1 MPQVH
6 NKSILLDGNAFGK
19 NSRFMNTM
27 KFSDITKRR
36 VRAFNV
42 VENRLSKYRIN
53 YYNRQAEI
61 EFNRVQKQKETL
73 LVRMKKLMA
82 YKVVAKHHNIS
93 NAQDYHAALNEDRS
107 PRKIQKEIKEM
118 IKQISPQYVREKRA
132 REKIDEA
139 RRLCD
144 DVIHQNRKQIDVIYP
159 PPKQWQPYRE
169 QDEDDSRS
177 NVTTPQS
184 APPEMNAE
192 MRMRRLTLPQN
203 RRTVGVSRA
212 YVMEKSNLGEKLE
225 KEKTVMEIPPQK
237 EMLVSE
243 TETND
248 KELKSDLP
256 PVIVRRSSLKDE
268 ALPKQKAK
276 RLEKPNY
283 ELAPVSLNKKIKKEL
298 DIRSD

>member
-27 KFSDITKRR
+27 KFSDVTKRR

-42 VENRLSKYRIN
+42 VENRLSKYKIN
-53 YYNRQAEI
+53 YYNRQAEL
-61 EFNRVQKQKETL
+61 EFNRVQRQKETL
-73 LVRMKKLMA
+73 LVKMKKLMA

-93 NAQDYHAALNEDRS
+93 NAKDYNAALNEDRS

-132 REKIDEA
+132 KEKIDEA

-159 PPKQWQPYRE
+159 PPKQWQPYRD

-177 NVTTPQS
+177 DVSTPAS
-184 APPEMNAE
+184 APPVMNAE

-225 KEKTVMEIPPQK
+225 KEKTVMQQK
-237 EMLVSE
+237 ETLVSE
-243 TETND
+243 TKT
-248 KELKSDLP
+248 SDEEPKPELP
-256 PVIVRRSSLKDE
+256 PVIVRRSSLKDDV
-268 ALPKQKAK
+268 LSKQKAK

-298 DIRSD
+298 DIR